1 MLDVPNFLSFG
12 RELSASERESSAS
25 PEPCSSPPSPPT
37 PKSASFLTPPT
48 CSLLPAALPRHSAA
62 LASVSH
68 LTLRREMP
76 EKRELARKVPS
87 LPPPVAAK
95 APSTVTYPLPPSPHA
110 PHPSPR
116 PTHLALVVEK
126 VEHTCGRSERLLRAI
141 LLESEKLEG

>member
-1 MLDVPNFLSFG
+1 MLDVPNFLSFARG
-12 RELSASERESSAS
+12 LSASEQEQPRCPPAS
-25 PEPCSSPPSPPT
+25 
-37 PKSASFLTPPT
+37 LLVPPT
-48 CSLLPAALPRHSAA
+48 CSLLPAALPRRFAA
-62 LASVSH
+62 LAPISH

-76 EKRELARKVPS
+76 EKRELARKVLS

-110 PHPSPR
+110 PHPSHR